1 VQHPIANIG
10 KLIMDIDMTIA
21 WNVILTLIVAPL
33 ILIIR
38 AQIGELRRI
47 DILLNKTREELGR
60 DYVSKTE
67 METVLDRIINAID
80 RLSQKV
86 DRLFEERTLEK

>member
-1 VQHPIANIG
+1 
-10 KLIMDIDMTIA
+10 MDIDMTIA
-21 WNVILTLIVAPL
+21 WNVILSLIVAPL
-33 ILIIR
+33 ILVIR

-60 DYVSKTE
+60 DYVSK
-67 METVLDRIINAID
+67 MELDSLMNRIMNAID

-86 DRLFEERTLEK
+86 DRLFEERT

>member
-1 VQHPIANIG
+1 
-10 KLIMDIDMTIA
+10 MDIDMTIA

-33 ILIIR
+33 ILVIR

-60 DYVSKTE
+60 DYVSK
-67 METVLDRIINAID
+67 MELDSLMNRIMNAID

-86 DRLFEERTLEK
+86 DRLFEERS